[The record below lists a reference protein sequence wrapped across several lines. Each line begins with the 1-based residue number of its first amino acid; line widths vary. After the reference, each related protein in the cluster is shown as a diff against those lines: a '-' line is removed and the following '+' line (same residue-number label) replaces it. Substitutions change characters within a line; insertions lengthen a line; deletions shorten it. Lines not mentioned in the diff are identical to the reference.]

1 MHETKPA
8 NLAQLYETD
17 YARWLDEAIERLKAR
32 EFDALDLPN
41 LIEELADMGRN
52 ERRALASN
60 LRVFLQHL
68 LKWVYQPEQ
77 RTSSWRSS
85 IIEHR
90 ERIQEQL
97 ADSPSLKPYLAQ
109 QFERQYTKARK
120 LAASDTDL
128 PLERFPAKPP
138 FSTEQVLDET
148 FLPEP

>member
-17 YARWLDEAIERLKAR
+17 YARWLDETIERLKAR

-68 LKWVYQPEQ
+68 LRGCFKSQG
-77 RTSSWRSS
+77 
-85 IIEHR
+85 
-90 ERIQEQL
+90 
-97 ADSPSLKPYLAQ
+97 
-109 QFERQYTKARK
+109 
-120 LAASDTDL
+120 ASM
-128 PLERFPAKPP
+128 A
-138 FSTEQVLDET
+138 
-148 FLPEP
+148 